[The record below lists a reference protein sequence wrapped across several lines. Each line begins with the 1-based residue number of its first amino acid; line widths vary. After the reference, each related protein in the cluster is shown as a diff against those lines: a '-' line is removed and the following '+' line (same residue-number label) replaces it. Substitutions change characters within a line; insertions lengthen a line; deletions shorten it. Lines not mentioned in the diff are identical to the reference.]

1 MNVNQRDWE
10 KDDFF
15 LDQLAQGQDPS
26 QGKDPL
32 AAALLGLRTE
42 IESEMPAAPKL
53 PADWAVEPHVA
64 QPHSAQSH
72 AAQPQ
77 ADAPDE
83 LADARRRRAARG
95 THRAPR
101 RGFGLGIGAGA
112 SRRFGWTSAL
122 VGAAAATALFA
133 VGSLS
138 VYHATPNSPLWGM
151 HQALFDDEKAAR
163 IELAST
169 LQQLEDSANRGD
181 EEATRKLIAEARTLL
196 ENLRERKEAKQSKG
210 AGENKDRGEQ
220 ADNDGKAAK
229 TKTTVTR
236 VRPQPEGE
244 SEPQTV
250 TETKEVTVTKTVA
263 PAQQNPQAVPGG
275 GGLEPQPRPSGEPS
289 VGEQPP
295 AQPQQPL
302 SPTQPDVE
310 SREDGQRGQGGQGAG
325 VAPGNDHAAP
335 AGPENQAST
344 RGGAS

>member
-1 MNVNQRDWE
+1 MNQRDWE

-53 PADWAVEPHVA
+53 PADWAVEPH
-64 QPHSAQSH
+64 

-101 RGFGLGIGAGA
+101 RGFGFGTGTGA

-236 VRPQPEGE
+236 VRPQPEGK

-263 PAQQNPQAVPGG
+263 PAQQNPQAVPG

>member
-53 PADWAVEPHVA
+53 PADWAVEPH
-64 QPHSAQSH
+64 

-83 LADARRRRAARG
+83 LADARRRRAAHR

-101 RGFGLGIGAGA
+101 RGFGFGAGAGA

-196 ENLRERKEAKQSKG
+196 ESLRERKEAKQSKG

-325 VAPGNDHAAP
+325 VSPGNDHAAP
-335 AGPENQAST
+335 AGPEHQAST

>member
-53 PADWAVEPHVA
+53 PADWAVEPH
-64 QPHSAQSH
+64 

-101 RGFGLGIGAGA
+101 RGFGIGAGA